1 MVIVVTSM
9 GRYTFLPFL
18 YRCYCEGIEKKSSE
32 IEKCDMSWRHGN
44 GRRSE
49 KLCKNTRS
57 AIDKWVANK
66 VSYDKMY

>member
-1 MVIVVTSM
+1 
-9 GRYTFLPFL
+9 
-18 YRCYCEGIEKKSSE
+18 
-32 IEKCDMSWRHGN
+32 MSWRHGN

-66 VSYDKMY
+66 VSYDKKYSNNFFQRKPKADAVLTMK